1 MYAAA
6 RLWRSPVTNRMGRT
20 VGVYDRRGR
29 FSTDEAAA
37 ALQLDAAYTAAL
49 YRPLHYTF
57 AVGGQH
63 YPAEQGRVSRP
74 GSRSCARGQM
84 FPLYRRNRRLQAQLM
99 ELDRRTITTE

>member
-1 MYAAA
+1 MYFPA
-6 RLWRSPVTNRMGRT
+6 RLCRSPVSSRMGRT
-20 VGVYDRRGR
+20 VGVFDRRGR

-57 AVGGQH
+57 CVGGQH

-74 GSRSCARGQM
+74 GSRSSARGQL
-84 FPLYRRNRRLQAQLM
+84 FPLYRRNKRLQRQLM